1 MVQYG
6 IHRVNAK
13 ARHPNQEGCLSEAM
27 NTDTDVQSDDQLRQI
42 VDNVPTV
49 ITVLDAD
56 GKFIYA
62 NRVAREY
69 TDTLQVLISC

>member
-1 MVQYG
+1 
-6 IHRVNAK
+6 
-13 ARHPNQEGCLSEAM
+13 M
-27 NTDTDVQSDDQLRQI
+27 NTDMDVQSDDQLRQI